1 MLQDLIKILAN
12 DPDATSPTERSDAMK
27 QVAELGAE
35 AVPALIEALASPNS
49 IYLQYILIDIGE
61 PAVPPLITALK
72 DENATR
78 RANVAH
84 TLGRLKTRQ
93 AIPALMAL
101 LSDKSAEVRKATA
114 TAFVNLQSTQAVMPL
129 LRLLMDDDPDV
140 RGSAAQALGPQLD
153 ERAIDPLNTVFLE
166 DPDENVRKA
175 AQKSLR
181 QLGYRPDETRIK
193 VDEGWRTRIA
203 ELLSETTQTKD
214 RVKPDTFGIPRV
226 ELLIA
231 TLEST
236 DIHVQRRAVR
246 ELVKLGDK
254 AVIPLIGAL
263 VSRNANV
270 RAHAAWALGE
280 MGDKRALDSLEAAL
294 KDDDENVRYAS
305 TQAIQ
310 KIKEA

>member
-12 DPDATSPTERSDAMK
+12 EPDATSPTERSDAMK
-27 QVAELGAE
+27 QVVELGAE
-35 AVPALIEALASPNS
+35 AVPALIEALDSPNS

-61 PAVPPLITALK
+61 PAIQPLIEALK
-72 DENATR
+72 DENASR

-84 TLGRLKTRQ
+84 TLGRLRARA
-93 AIPALMAL
+93 AIPGLLAL
-101 LSDKSAEVRKATA
+101 LSDESAEGRKAAA
-114 TAFVNLQSTQAVMPL
+114 TAFSHLQSTQAVMPL

-140 RGSAAQALGPQLD
+140 RGSAAQALGSQLD

-203 ELLSETTQTKD
+203 ELLSETTQAKEKA
-214 RVKPDTFGIPRV
+214 KPDTFGIPRV

-263 VSRNANV
+263 VSRNPNV

-280 MGDKRALDSLEAAL
+280 MGDKRALDALEAAL

-305 TQAIQ
+305 SQAIQ
-310 KIKEA
+310 KIKDA